1 MEVDIYSRRE
11 MMTNTLLEK
20 VFKIEERKSS
30 VKTEV
35 IGGVTTFL
43 AMAYIIFVNP
53 AILSLAGMDKG
64 ALITVTC
71 LATAIGT
78 FLAAFIGNVPIAM
91 APGMG
96 LNAFFTFTLVMGKG
110 VPWQDA
116 LGVVFISGV
125 FFFILA
131 ASGLREKLAS
141 AIPTPITIASTAGI
155 GLFIA
160 FIGLKN
166 MGIIV
171 ADPATLVALGKFDLP
186 VTLSILGLVLMAIF
200 ELKKVRGGI
209 LISIVIIT
217 VLGMILGLVELPKA
231 IISMPPSIEPIAF
244 KLNIFGAFKI
254 SLFGSIFSFMFID
267 LFDSLGFLI
276 ACFREI
282 GLVDEKGKY
291 KGLGRM
297 MFADVSSTI
306 IGACL
311 STVTT
316 FGESAAG
323 IAAGAKTG
331 LASFVTAILFLLALL
346 VTPLVGIV
354 PMFAAAPSL
363 VMVGVFMFK
372 SVRDLDL
379 SDIKIAV
386 PAFVTIIFMPL
397 TYSISIGL
405 SFGFV
410 SYIIMHAVAK
420 EWNKINT
427 VLWIIG
433 ALSLVNLIWR

>member
-1 MEVDIYSRRE
+1 MSNNSLMEKI
-11 MMTNTLLEK
+11 
-20 VFKIEERKSS
+20 FKIEERGSS
-30 VKTEV
+30 VRTEV
-35 IGGVTTFL
+35 IAGVTTFL

-53 AILSLAGMDKG
+53 AILSMAGMDKG

-78 FLAAFIGNVPIAM
+78 FLSAFLGNVPIAM

-110 VPWQDA
+110 IPWQDA
-116 LGVVFISGV
+116 LGVVFLSGT

-131 ASGLREKLAS
+131 ASGLREKLAN
-141 AIPTPITIASTAGI
+141 AIPAPITTASTAGI

-171 ADPATLVALGKFDLP
+171 ADPATLVALGKFTLP
-186 VTLSILGLVLMAIF
+186 VVLSVVGLILMAIF
-200 ELKKVRGGI
+200 DMKKIRGGI
-209 LISIVIIT
+209 LISIVIVTI
-217 VLGMILGLVELPKA
+217 LGMLCGLVSMPEG
-231 IISMPPSIEPIAF
+231 IVSMPPSIEPIAF
-244 KLNIFGAFKI
+244 KLNIWGAFKL

-276 ACFREI
+276 ACYKEI
-282 GLVDEKGKY
+282 GLVDKNGHYE
-291 KGLGRM
+291 GLGKM

-306 IGACL
+306 IGAFL
-311 STVTT
+311 GTSTVTT

-331 LASFVTAILFLLALL
+331 LASFVTGILFLLALL
-346 VTPLVGIV
+346 ITPLVGIV

-372 SVRDLDL
+372 SVKDLDL
-379 SDIKIAV
+379 QDIKIAV
-386 PAFVTIIFMPL
+386 PAFITIIFMPL

-405 SFGFV
+405 SFGFI
-410 SYIIMHAVAK
+410 SYIIMHAVAR
-420 EWNKINT
+420 EWHKINLI
-427 VLWIIG
+427 LWIIG
-433 ALSLVNLIWR
+433 ALSVVNIII

>member
-1 MEVDIYSRRE
+1 MVS
-11 MMTNTLLEK
+11 NSLLEK
-20 VFKIEERKSS
+20 VFKIQERGSN
-30 VKTEV
+30 VRTEV
-35 IGGVTTFL
+35 IAGITTFL

-53 AILSLAGMDKG
+53 AILTLAGMDKG
-64 ALITVTC
+64 ALITTTC

-78 FLAAFIGNVPIAM
+78 FLAAFLGNVPIAM

-116 LGVVFISGV
+116 LGVVFLSGT

-131 ASGLREKLAS
+131 ASGLRERLAN
-141 AIPTPITIASTAGI
+141 AIPAPITTASTAGI

-166 MGIIV
+166 IGIIV
-171 ADPATLVALGKFDLP
+171 ADPATLVALGKFTLP
-186 VTLSILGLVLMAIF
+186 VVLSVLGLILMAIF
-200 ELKKVRGGI
+200 DMKKIRGGI
-209 LISIVIIT
+209 LISIIIIT
-217 VLGMILGLVELPKA
+217 ILGIILGLVSMPEA
-231 IISMPPSIEPIAF
+231 VVSMPPSIAPIAF
-244 KLNIFGAFKI
+244 KLNIWGALKI

-276 ACFREI
+276 ACYKEI
-282 GLVDEKGKY
+282 GLVDKKGHY
-291 KGLGRM
+291 VGLGRM

-306 IGACL
+306 IGAFL
-311 STVTT
+311 GTSTVTT

-323 IAAGAKTG
+323 IAVGAKTG
-331 LASFVTAILFLLALL
+331 LASFVTGVLFLLALL

-372 SVRDLDL
+372 SVKDLDL
-379 SDIKIAV
+379 QDIKIAV
-386 PAFVTIIFMPL
+386 PAFITIIFMPL

-405 SFGFV
+405 SFGFI
-410 SYIIMHAVAK
+410 SYIIMHAVAR
-420 EWNKINT
+420 EWHKINLI
-427 VLWIIG
+427 LWIIG
-433 ALSLVNLIWR
+433 ALSVVNLVV

>member
-1 MEVDIYSRRE
+1 MSNNSLMEKI
-11 MMTNTLLEK
+11 
-20 VFKIEERKSS
+20 FKIEERGSS
-30 VKTEV
+30 VRTEV
-35 IGGVTTFL
+35 IAGVTTFL

-53 AILSLAGMDKG
+53 AILSMAGMDKG

-78 FLAAFIGNVPIAM
+78 FLAAFLGNVPIAM

-110 VPWQDA
+110 IPWQDA
-116 LGVVFISGV
+116 LGVVFLSGT

-131 ASGLREKLAS
+131 ASGLREKLAN
-141 AIPTPITIASTAGI
+141 AIPAPITTASTAGI

-171 ADPATLVALGKFDLP
+171 ADPATLVALGKFTLP
-186 VTLSILGLVLMAIF
+186 VVLSVVGLILMAIF
-200 ELKKVRGGI
+200 DMKKIRGGI
-209 LISIVIIT
+209 LISIVIVTI
-217 VLGMILGLVELPKA
+217 LGMLCGLVSMPEG
-231 IISMPPSIEPIAF
+231 IVSMPPSIEPIAF
-244 KLNIFGAFKI
+244 KLNIWGAFKL

-276 ACFREI
+276 ACYKEI
-282 GLVDEKGKY
+282 GLVDKDGHYE
-291 KGLGRM
+291 GLGKM

-306 IGACL
+306 IGAFL
-311 STVTT
+311 GTSTVTT

-331 LASFVTAILFLLALL
+331 LASFVTGILFLLALL
-346 VTPLVGIV
+346 ITPLVGIV

-372 SVRDLDL
+372 SVKDLDL
-379 SDIKIAV
+379 QNIKIAV
-386 PAFVTIIFMPL
+386 PAFITIIFMPL

-405 SFGFV
+405 SFGFI
-410 SYIIMHAVAK
+410 SYIIMHAVAR
-420 EWNKINT
+420 EWHKINLI
-427 VLWIIG
+427 LWIIG
-433 ALSLVNLIWR
+433 ALSVVNIII

>member
-1 MEVDIYSRRE
+1 MSNNSLMEKI
-11 MMTNTLLEK
+11 
-20 VFKIEERKSS
+20 FKIEERGSS
-30 VKTEV
+30 VRTEV
-35 IGGVTTFL
+35 IAGVTTFL

-53 AILSLAGMDKG
+53 AILSMAGMDKG

-78 FLAAFIGNVPIAM
+78 FLAAFLGNVPIAM

-110 VPWQDA
+110 IPWQDA
-116 LGVVFISGV
+116 LGVVFLSGT

-131 ASGLREKLAS
+131 ASGLREKLAN
-141 AIPTPITIASTAGI
+141 AIPAPITTASTAGI

-171 ADPATLVALGKFDLP
+171 ADPATLVALGKFTLP
-186 VTLSILGLVLMAIF
+186 VVLSVVGLILMAIF
-200 ELKKVRGGI
+200 DMKKIRGGI
-209 LISIVIIT
+209 LISIVIVTI
-217 VLGMILGLVELPKA
+217 LGMLCGLVSMPEG
-231 IISMPPSIEPIAF
+231 IVSMPPSIEPIAF
-244 KLNIFGAFKI
+244 KLNIWGAFKL

-276 ACFREI
+276 ACYKEI
-282 GLVDEKGKY
+282 GLVDKDGHYE
-291 KGLGRM
+291 GLGKM

-306 IGACL
+306 IGAFL
-311 STVTT
+311 GTSTVTT

-331 LASFVTAILFLLALL
+331 LASFVTGILFLLALL
-346 VTPLVGIV
+346 ITPLVGIV

-372 SVRDLDL
+372 SVKDLDL
-379 SDIKIAV
+379 QDIKIAV
-386 PAFVTIIFMPL
+386 PAFITIIFMPL

-410 SYIIMHAVAK
+410 SYIIMHAVAR
-420 EWNKINT
+420 EWHKINLI
-427 VLWIIG
+427 LWIIG
-433 ALSLVNLIWR
+433 ALSVVNIII

>member
-1 MEVDIYSRRE
+1 MSKE
-11 MMTNTLLEK
+11 LFLEK
-20 VFKIEERKSS
+20 VFKIKERNSS

-53 AILSLAGMDKG
+53 AILSMSGMDKG

-78 FLAAFIGNVPIAM
+78 FLAAFMGNVPIAM

-110 VPWQDA
+110 VSWQDA
-116 LGVVFISGV
+116 LGVVFLSGT

-131 ASGLREKLAS
+131 ALGFREKLAN
-141 AIPTPITIASTAGI
+141 AIPAPITTASTAGI

-171 ADPATLVALGKFDLP
+171 GNEATLVALGKFNLP
-186 VTLSILGLVLMAIF
+186 VVLSVLGLMMMAGF
-200 ELKKVRGGI
+200 EMKKVRGGI
-209 LISIVIIT
+209 LISIVITT
-217 VLGMILGLVELPKA
+217 VLGMICGLVTMPDA
-231 IISMPPSIEPIAF
+231 IIAMPPSITPIAF
-244 KLNIFGAFKI
+244 KLNIFGALKV
-254 SLFGSIFSFMFID
+254 SLLGSIFSFMFID

-276 ACFREI
+276 ACFKEI
-282 GLVDEKGKY
+282 GLEDENGHY

-306 IGACL
+306 IGAFL
-311 STVTT
+311 GTSTVTT

-323 IAAGAKTG
+323 IAAGARTG
-331 LASFVTAILFLLALL
+331 LASFVTGILFLVALL
-346 VTPLVGIV
+346 ITPIVGIV

-372 SVRDLDL
+372 SVKALDL
-379 SDIKIAV
+379 NDTKISV
-386 PAFVTIIFMPL
+386 PAFITIIFMPL

-405 SFGFV
+405 SFGFI
-410 SYIIMHAVAK
+410 SYIIMHVIAK
-420 EWNKINT
+420 EHNKISPI
-427 VLWIIG
+427 LWAIG
-433 ALSLVNLIWR
+433 TLSVVNLIV

>member
-1 MEVDIYSRRE
+1 MSNNSLMEKI
-11 MMTNTLLEK
+11 
-20 VFKIEERKSS
+20 FKIEERGSS
-30 VKTEV
+30 VRTEV
-35 IGGVTTFL
+35 IAGVTTFL

-53 AILSLAGMDKG
+53 AILSMAGMDKG

-71 LATAIGT
+71 LATVIGT
-78 FLAAFIGNVPIAM
+78 FLSAFLGNVPIAM

-96 LNAFFTFTLVMGKG
+96 LNAFFTFTLVMGKEI
-110 VPWQDA
+110 PWQDA
-116 LGVVFISGV
+116 LGVVFLSGT

-131 ASGLREKLAS
+131 ASGLREKLAN
-141 AIPTPITIASTAGI
+141 AIPAPITTASTAGI

-171 ADPATLVALGKFDLP
+171 ADPATLVALGKFTLP
-186 VTLSILGLVLMAIF
+186 VVLSVVGLILMAIF
-200 ELKKVRGGI
+200 DMKKIRGGI
-209 LISIVIIT
+209 LISIVIVTI
-217 VLGMILGLVELPKA
+217 LGMLCGLVSMPEG
-231 IISMPPSIEPIAF
+231 IVSMPPSIEPIAF
-244 KLNIFGAFKI
+244 KLNIWGAFKL

-276 ACFREI
+276 ACYKEI
-282 GLVDEKGKY
+282 GLVDKDGHYE
-291 KGLGRM
+291 GLGKM

-306 IGACL
+306 IGAFL
-311 STVTT
+311 GTSTVTT

-331 LASFVTAILFLLALL
+331 LASFVTGILFLLALL
-346 VTPLVGIV
+346 ITPLVGIV

-372 SVRDLDL
+372 SVKDLDL
-379 SDIKIAV
+379 QDIKIAV
-386 PAFVTIIFMPL
+386 PAFITIIFMPL

-405 SFGFV
+405 SFGFI
-410 SYIIMHAVAK
+410 SYIIMHAVAR
-420 EWNKINT
+420 EWHKINLI
-427 VLWIIG
+427 LWIIG
-433 ALSLVNLIWR
+433 ALSVVNIII

>member
-1 MEVDIYSRRE
+1 MEKI
-11 MMTNTLLEK
+11 
-20 VFKIEERKSS
+20 FKIEERGSS
-30 VKTEV
+30 VRTEV
-35 IGGVTTFL
+35 IAGVTTFL

-53 AILSLAGMDKG
+53 AILSMAGMDKG

-78 FLAAFIGNVPIAM
+78 FLSAFLGNVPIAM

-110 VPWQDA
+110 IPWQDA
-116 LGVVFISGV
+116 LGVVFLSGT

-131 ASGLREKLAS
+131 ASGLREKLAN
-141 AIPTPITIASTAGI
+141 AIPAPITTASTAGI

-171 ADPATLVALGKFDLP
+171 ADPATLVALGKFTLP
-186 VTLSILGLVLMAIF
+186 VVLSVVGLILMAIF
-200 ELKKVRGGI
+200 DMKKIRGGI
-209 LISIVIIT
+209 LISIVIVTI
-217 VLGMILGLVELPKA
+217 LGMLCGLVSMPEG
-231 IISMPPSIEPIAF
+231 IVSMPPSIEPIAF
-244 KLNIFGAFKI
+244 KLNIWGAFKL

-276 ACFREI
+276 ACYKEI
-282 GLVDEKGKY
+282 GLVDKDGHYE
-291 KGLGRM
+291 GLGKM

-306 IGACL
+306 IGAFL
-311 STVTT
+311 GTSTVTT

-331 LASFVTAILFLLALL
+331 LASFVTGILFLLALL
-346 VTPLVGIV
+346 ITPLVGIV

-372 SVRDLDL
+372 SVKDLDL
-379 SDIKIAV
+379 QDIKIAV
-386 PAFVTIIFMPL
+386 PAFITIIFMPL

-405 SFGFV
+405 SFGFI
-410 SYIIMHAVAK
+410 SYIIMHAVAR
-420 EWNKINT
+420 EWHKINLI
-427 VLWIIG
+427 LWIIG
-433 ALSLVNLIWR
+433 ALSVVNIVI

>member
-1 MEVDIYSRRE
+1 MSNNSLMEKI
-11 MMTNTLLEK
+11 
-20 VFKIEERKSS
+20 FKIEERGSS
-30 VKTEV
+30 VRTEV
-35 IGGVTTFL
+35 IAGVTTFL

-53 AILSLAGMDKG
+53 AILSMAGMDKG

-78 FLAAFIGNVPIAM
+78 FLAAFLGNVPIAM

-110 VPWQDA
+110 IPWQDA
-116 LGVVFISGV
+116 LGVVFLSGT

-131 ASGLREKLAS
+131 ASGLREKLAN
-141 AIPTPITIASTAGI
+141 AIPAPITTASTAGI

-171 ADPATLVALGKFDLP
+171 ADPATLVALGKFTLP
-186 VTLSILGLVLMAIF
+186 VVLSVVGLILMAIF
-200 ELKKVRGGI
+200 DMKKIRGGI
-209 LISIVIIT
+209 LISIVIVTI
-217 VLGMILGLVELPKA
+217 LGMLCGLVSMPEG
-231 IISMPPSIEPIAF
+231 IVSMPPSIEPIAF
-244 KLNIFGAFKI
+244 KLNIWGAFKL

-276 ACFREI
+276 ACYKEI
-282 GLVDEKGKY
+282 GLVDKDGHYE
-291 KGLGRM
+291 GLGKM

-306 IGACL
+306 IGAFL
-311 STVTT
+311 GTSTVTT

-331 LASFVTAILFLLALL
+331 LASFVTGILFLLALL
-346 VTPLVGIV
+346 ITPLVGIV

-372 SVRDLDL
+372 SVKDLDFQ
-379 SDIKIAV
+379 DIKIAV
-386 PAFVTIIFMPL
+386 PAFITIIFMPL

-405 SFGFV
+405 SFGFI
-410 SYIIMHAVAK
+410 SYIIMHAVAR
-420 EWNKINT
+420 EWHKINLI
-427 VLWIIG
+427 LWIIG
-433 ALSLVNLIWR
+433 ALSVVNIVI

>member
-1 MEVDIYSRRE
+1 MSNNSLMEKI
-11 MMTNTLLEK
+11 
-20 VFKIEERKSS
+20 FKIEERGSS
-30 VKTEV
+30 IRTEV
-35 IGGVTTFL
+35 IAGFTTFL

-53 AILSLAGMDKG
+53 AILSMAGMDKG

-78 FLAAFIGNVPIAM
+78 FLAAFLGNVPIAM

-116 LGVVFISGV
+116 LGVVFLSGT

-131 ASGLREKLAS
+131 ASGLREKLAN
-141 AIPTPITIASTAGI
+141 AIPAPITTASTAGI

-171 ADPATLVALGKFDLP
+171 ADPATLVALGKFTLP
-186 VTLSILGLVLMAIF
+186 VVLSVVGLILMAIF
-200 ELKKVRGGI
+200 DMKKIKGGI
-209 LISIVIIT
+209 LISIIIVT
-217 VLGMILGLVELPKA
+217 ILGMLCGLVSMPEG
-231 IISMPPSIEPIAF
+231 IVSMPPSIEPIAF
-244 KLNIFGAFKI
+244 KLNIWGAFKI

-276 ACFREI
+276 ACYKEI
-282 GLVDEKGKY
+282 GLVDEKGRY
-291 KGLGRM
+291 QGLGRM

-306 IGACL
+306 IGAFL
-311 STVTT
+311 GTSTVTT

-331 LASFVTAILFLLALL
+331 LASFVTGILFLLALL
-346 VTPLVGIV
+346 ITPLVGIV

-372 SVRDLDL
+372 SVKDLDFQ
-379 SDIKIAV
+379 DIKIAV
-386 PAFVTIIFMPL
+386 PAFITIIFMPL

-405 SFGFV
+405 SFGFI
-410 SYIIMHAVAK
+410 SYIIMHAVAR
-420 EWNKINT
+420 EWHKINLI
-427 VLWIIG
+427 LWIIG
-433 ALSLVNLIWR
+433 ALSVVNIVI

>member
-1 MEVDIYSRRE
+1 MRRKFGE
-11 MMTNTLLEK
+11 QFVIGK
-20 VFKIEERKSS
+20 IFKIEERGSN
-30 VKTEV
+30 VRTEV
-35 IGGVTTFL
+35 IAGITTFL

-53 AILSLAGMDKG
+53 EILALAGMDKG
-64 ALITVTC
+64 ALITTTC
-71 LATAIGT
+71 VATAIGT
-78 FLAAFIGNVPIAM
+78 FLAAFLGNVPIAM

-96 LNAFFTFTLVMGKG
+96 LNAFFTFSLVMGKG

-116 LGVVFISGV
+116 LGVVFMSGT

-131 ASGLREKLAS
+131 ASGLREKLAN
-141 AIPTPITIASTAGI
+141 AIPAPITTASTAGI

-171 ADPATLVALGKFDLP
+171 ADPATLVALGKFTLP
-186 VTLSILGLVLMAIF
+186 VTLSVVGLILMAVF
-200 ELKKVRGGI
+200 DMKKIRGGI
-209 LISIVIIT
+209 LISIVITTI
-217 VLGMILGLVELPKA
+217 LGMILGLVDMPNA
-231 IISMPPSIEPIAF
+231 VVSMPPSIAPIAF
-244 KLNIFGAFKI
+244 KLNIWGAFKI

-276 ACFREI
+276 ACYKEI
-282 GLVDEKGKY
+282 GLVDEKGRY
-291 KGLGRM
+291 VGLGKM

-306 IGACL
+306 IGAFL
-311 STVTT
+311 GTSTVTT

-331 LASFVTAILFLLALL
+331 LASFVTGILFLLALL
-346 VTPLVGIV
+346 ITPLVEIV

-372 SVRDLDL
+372 SVKDLDL
-379 SDIKIAV
+379 QDIKIAV
-386 PAFVTIIFMPL
+386 PAFITIIFMPL

-405 SFGFV
+405 SFGFI

-420 EWNKINT
+420 EWHKINLI
-427 VLWIIG
+427 LWIIG
-433 ALSLVNLIWR
+433 ALSVVNLVV

>member
-1 MEVDIYSRRE
+1 MSNNSLMEKI
-11 MMTNTLLEK
+11 
-20 VFKIEERKSS
+20 FKIEERGSS
-30 VKTEV
+30 VRTEV
-35 IGGVTTFL
+35 IAGVTTFL

-53 AILSLAGMDKG
+53 AILSMAGMDKG

-78 FLAAFIGNVPIAM
+78 FLAAFLGKVPIAM

-110 VPWQDA
+110 IPWQDA
-116 LGVVFISGV
+116 LGVVFLSGT

-131 ASGLREKLAS
+131 ASGLREKLAN
-141 AIPTPITIASTAGI
+141 AIPTPITTASTAGI

-171 ADPATLVALGKFDLP
+171 ADPATLVALGKFTLP
-186 VTLSILGLVLMAIF
+186 VVLSVVGLILMAIF
-200 ELKKVRGGI
+200 DMKKIRGGI
-209 LISIVIIT
+209 LISIVIVTI
-217 VLGMILGLVELPKA
+217 LGMLCGLVSMPEG
-231 IISMPPSIEPIAF
+231 IVSMPPSIEPIAF
-244 KLNIFGAFKI
+244 KLNIWGAFKL

-276 ACFREI
+276 ACYKEI
-282 GLVDEKGKY
+282 GLVDKDGHYE
-291 KGLGRM
+291 GLGKM

-306 IGACL
+306 IGAFL
-311 STVTT
+311 GTSTVTT

-331 LASFVTAILFLLALL
+331 LASFVTGILFLLALL
-346 VTPLVGIV
+346 ITPLVGIV

-372 SVRDLDL
+372 SVKDLDL
-379 SDIKIAV
+379 QDIKIAV
-386 PAFVTIIFMPL
+386 PAFITIIFMPL

-405 SFGFV
+405 SFGFI
-410 SYIIMHAVAK
+410 SYIIMHAVAR
-420 EWNKINT
+420 EWHKINLI
-427 VLWIIG
+427 LWIIG
-433 ALSLVNLIWR
+433 ALSVVNIII

>member
-1 MEVDIYSRRE
+1 MSNNSLMEKI
-11 MMTNTLLEK
+11 
-20 VFKIEERKSS
+20 FKIEERGSS
-30 VKTEV
+30 VRTEV
-35 IGGVTTFL
+35 IAGVTTFL

-53 AILSLAGMDKG
+53 AILSMAGMDKG

-78 FLAAFIGNVPIAM
+78 FLAAFLGNVPIAM

-110 VPWQDA
+110 IPWQDA
-116 LGVVFISGV
+116 LGVVFLSGT

-131 ASGLREKLAS
+131 ASGLREKLAN
-141 AIPTPITIASTAGI
+141 AIPAPITTASTVGI

-171 ADPATLVALGKFDLP
+171 ADPATLVALGKFTLP
-186 VTLSILGLVLMAIF
+186 VVLSVVGLILMAIF
-200 ELKKVRGGI
+200 DMKKIRGGI
-209 LISIVIIT
+209 LISIVIVTI
-217 VLGMILGLVELPKA
+217 LGMLCGLVSMPEG
-231 IISMPPSIEPIAF
+231 IVSMPPSIEPIAF
-244 KLNIFGAFKI
+244 KLNIWGAFKL

-276 ACFREI
+276 ACYKEI
-282 GLVDEKGKY
+282 GLVDKDGHYE
-291 KGLGRM
+291 GLGKM

-306 IGACL
+306 IGAFL
-311 STVTT
+311 GTSTVTT

-331 LASFVTAILFLLALL
+331 LASFVTGILFLLALL
-346 VTPLVGIV
+346 ITPLVGIV

-372 SVRDLDL
+372 SVKDLDL
-379 SDIKIAV
+379 QDIKIAV
-386 PAFVTIIFMPL
+386 PAFITIIFMPL

-405 SFGFV
+405 SFGFI
-410 SYIIMHAVAK
+410 SYIIMHAVSR
-420 EWNKINT
+420 EWHKINLI
-427 VLWIIG
+427 LWIIG
-433 ALSLVNLIWR
+433 ALSVVNIII

>member
-1 MEVDIYSRRE
+1 MSNNSLMEKI
-11 MMTNTLLEK
+11 
-20 VFKIEERKSS
+20 FKIEERGSS
-30 VKTEV
+30 VRTEV
-35 IGGVTTFL
+35 IAGVTTFL

-53 AILSLAGMDKG
+53 AILSMAGMDKG

-78 FLAAFIGNVPIAM
+78 FLSAFLGNVPIAM

-110 VPWQDA
+110 IPWQDA
-116 LGVVFISGV
+116 LGVVFLSGT

-131 ASGLREKLAS
+131 ASGLREKLAN
-141 AIPTPITIASTAGI
+141 AIPAPITTASTAGI

-171 ADPATLVALGKFDLP
+171 ADPATLVALGKFTLP
-186 VTLSILGLVLMAIF
+186 VVLSVVGLILMAIF
-200 ELKKVRGGI
+200 DMKKIRGGI
-209 LISIVIIT
+209 LISIVIVT
-217 VLGMILGLVELPKA
+217 ILGILCGLVSMPEG

-244 KLNIFGAFKI
+244 KLNIWGAFKL

-276 ACFREI
+276 ACYKEI
-282 GLVDEKGKY
+282 GLVDKNGHYE
-291 KGLGRM
+291 GLGKM

-306 IGACL
+306 IGAFL
-311 STVTT
+311 GTSTVTT

-331 LASFVTAILFLLALL
+331 LASFVTGILFLLALL
-346 VTPLVGIV
+346 ITPLVGIV

-372 SVRDLDL
+372 SVKDLDFQ
-379 SDIKIAV
+379 DIKIAV
-386 PAFVTIIFMPL
+386 PAFITIIFMPL

-405 SFGFV
+405 SFGFI

-420 EWNKINT
+420 EWHKINLI
-427 VLWIIG
+427 LWIIG
-433 ALSLVNLIWR
+433 ALSVVNIVI

>member
-1 MEVDIYSRRE
+1 M
-11 MMTNTLLEK
+11 
-20 VFKIEERKSS
+20 
-30 VKTEV
+30 
-35 IGGVTTFL
+35 
-43 AMAYIIFVNP
+43 
-53 AILSLAGMDKG
+53 AGMDKG

-78 FLAAFIGNVPIAM
+78 FLSAFLGNVPIAM

-110 VPWQDA
+110 IPWQDA
-116 LGVVFISGV
+116 LGVVFLSGT

-131 ASGLREKLAS
+131 ASGLREKLAN
-141 AIPTPITIASTAGI
+141 AIPAPITTASTAGI

-171 ADPATLVALGKFDLP
+171 ADPATLVALGKFTLP
-186 VTLSILGLVLMAIF
+186 VVLSVVGLILMAIF
-200 ELKKVRGGI
+200 DMKKIRGGI
-209 LISIVIIT
+209 LISIVIVTI
-217 VLGMILGLVELPKA
+217 LGMLCGLVSMPEG
-231 IISMPPSIEPIAF
+231 IVSMPPSIEPIAF
-244 KLNIFGAFKI
+244 KLNIWGAFKL

-276 ACFREI
+276 ACYKEI
-282 GLVDEKGKY
+282 GLVDKDGHYE
-291 KGLGRM
+291 GLGKM

-306 IGACL
+306 IGAFL
-311 STVTT
+311 GTSTVTT

-331 LASFVTAILFLLALL
+331 LASFVTGILFLLALL
-346 VTPLVGIV
+346 ITPLVGIV

-372 SVRDLDL
+372 SVKDLDL
-379 SDIKIAV
+379 QDIKIAV
-386 PAFVTIIFMPL
+386 PAFITIIFMPL

-405 SFGFV
+405 SFGFI
-410 SYIIMHAVAK
+410 SYIIMHAVAR
-420 EWNKINT
+420 EWHKINLI
-427 VLWIIG
+427 LWIIG
-433 ALSLVNLIWR
+433 ALSVVNIII

>member
-1 MEVDIYSRRE
+1 MSNNSLMEKI
-11 MMTNTLLEK
+11 
-20 VFKIEERKSS
+20 FKIEERGSS
-30 VKTEV
+30 VRTEV
-35 IGGVTTFL
+35 IAGVTTFL

-53 AILSLAGMDKG
+53 AILSMAGMDKG

-78 FLAAFIGNVPIAM
+78 FLAAFLGNVPIAM

-110 VPWQDA
+110 IPWQDA
-116 LGVVFISGV
+116 LGVVFLSGT

-131 ASGLREKLAS
+131 ASGLREKLAN
-141 AIPTPITIASTAGI
+141 AIPAPITTASTAGI

-171 ADPATLVALGKFDLP
+171 ADPATLVALGKFTLP
-186 VTLSILGLVLMAIF
+186 VVLSVVGLILMAIF
-200 ELKKVRGGI
+200 DMKKIRGGI
-209 LISIVIIT
+209 LISIVIVTI
-217 VLGMILGLVELPKA
+217 LGMLCGLVSMPEG
-231 IISMPPSIEPIAF
+231 IVSMPPSIEPIAF
-244 KLNIFGAFKI
+244 KLNIWGAFKL

-276 ACFREI
+276 ACYKEI
-282 GLVDEKGKY
+282 GLVDKDGHYE
-291 KGLGRM
+291 GLGKM

-306 IGACL
+306 IGAFL
-311 STVTT
+311 GTSTVTT

-331 LASFVTAILFLLALL
+331 LASFVTGILFLLALL
-346 VTPLVGIV
+346 ITPLVGIV

-372 SVRDLDL
+372 SVKDLDL
-379 SDIKIAV
+379 QDIKIAV
-386 PAFVTIIFMPL
+386 PAFITIIFMPL

-405 SFGFV
+405 SFGFI
-410 SYIIMHAVAK
+410 SYIIMHAVTR
-420 EWNKINT
+420 EWHKINLI
-427 VLWIIG
+427 LWIIG
-433 ALSLVNLIWR
+433 ALSVVNIII

>member
-1 MEVDIYSRRE
+1 MSNNSLMEKI
-11 MMTNTLLEK
+11 
-20 VFKIEERKSS
+20 FKIEERGSS
-30 VKTEV
+30 VRTEV
-35 IGGVTTFL
+35 IAGVTTFL

-53 AILSLAGMDKG
+53 AILSMAGMDKG

-78 FLAAFIGNVPIAM
+78 FLSAFLGNVPIAM

-110 VPWQDA
+110 IPWQDA
-116 LGVVFISGV
+116 LGVVFLSGT

-131 ASGLREKLAS
+131 ASGLREKLAN
-141 AIPTPITIASTAGI
+141 AIPAPITTASTAGI

-171 ADPATLVALGKFDLP
+171 ADPATLVALGKFTLP
-186 VTLSILGLVLMAIF
+186 VVLSVVGLILMAIF
-200 ELKKVRGGI
+200 DMKKIRGGI
-209 LISIVIIT
+209 LISIVIVTI
-217 VLGMILGLVELPKA
+217 LGMLCGLVSMPEG
-231 IISMPPSIEPIAF
+231 IVSMPPSIEPIAF
-244 KLNIFGAFKI
+244 KLNIWGAFKL

-276 ACFREI
+276 ACYKEI
-282 GLVDEKGKY
+282 GLVDKDGHYE
-291 KGLGRM
+291 GLGKM

-306 IGACL
+306 IGAFL
-311 STVTT
+311 GTSTVTT

-331 LASFVTAILFLLALL
+331 LASFVTGILFLLALL
-346 VTPLVGIV
+346 ITPLVGIV

-372 SVRDLDL
+372 SVKDLDFQ
-379 SDIKIAV
+379 DIKIAV
-386 PAFVTIIFMPL
+386 PAFITIIFMPL

-405 SFGFV
+405 SFGFI
-410 SYIIMHAVAK
+410 SYIIMHAVAR
-420 EWNKINT
+420 EWHKINLI
-427 VLWIIG
+427 LWIIG
-433 ALSLVNLIWR
+433 ALSVVNIII

>member
-1 MEVDIYSRRE
+1 
-11 MMTNTLLEK
+11 MTNTLLEK

-311 STVTT
+311 GTSTVTT

-410 SYIIMHAVAK
+410 SYIIMHAVAE

>member
-1 MEVDIYSRRE
+1 MSNNSLMEKI
-11 MMTNTLLEK
+11 
-20 VFKIEERKSS
+20 FKIEERGSS
-30 VKTEV
+30 VRTEV
-35 IGGVTTFL
+35 IAGVTTFL

-53 AILSLAGMDKG
+53 AILSMAGMDKG

-78 FLAAFIGNVPIAM
+78 FLSAFLGNVPIAM

-110 VPWQDA
+110 IPWQDA
-116 LGVVFISGV
+116 LGVVFLSGT

-131 ASGLREKLAS
+131 ASGLREKLAN
-141 AIPTPITIASTAGI
+141 AIPAPITTASTAGI

-171 ADPATLVALGKFDLP
+171 ADPATLVALGKFTLP
-186 VTLSILGLVLMAIF
+186 VVLSVVGLILMAIF
-200 ELKKVRGGI
+200 DMKKIRGGI
-209 LISIVIIT
+209 LISIVIVT
-217 VLGMILGLVELPKA
+217 ILGILCGLVSMPEG
-231 IISMPPSIEPIAF
+231 IVSMPPSIEPIAF
-244 KLNIFGAFKI
+244 KLNIWGAFKL

-276 ACFREI
+276 ACYKEI
-282 GLVDEKGKY
+282 GLVDKDGHYE
-291 KGLGRM
+291 GLGKM

-306 IGACL
+306 IGAFL
-311 STVTT
+311 GTSTVTT

-331 LASFVTAILFLLALL
+331 LASFVTGILFLLALL
-346 VTPLVGIV
+346 ITPLVGIV

-372 SVRDLDL
+372 SVKDLDL
-379 SDIKIAV
+379 QDIKIAV
-386 PAFVTIIFMPL
+386 PAFITIIFMPL

-405 SFGFV
+405 SFGFI
-410 SYIIMHAVAK
+410 SYIIMHAVAR
-420 EWNKINT
+420 EWYKINLI
-427 VLWIIG
+427 LWIIG
-433 ALSLVNLIWR
+433 ALSVVNIII

>member
-1 MEVDIYSRRE
+1 MNNS
-11 MMTNTLLEK
+11 LLEK
-20 VFKIEERKSS
+20 IFKIEERGSN
-30 VKTEV
+30 VRTEV
-35 IGGVTTFL
+35 IAGVTTFL

-53 AILSLAGMDKG
+53 EILALAGMDKG
-64 ALITVTC
+64 ALITTTC
-71 LATAIGT
+71 VATAIGT
-78 FLAAFIGNVPIAM
+78 FLAAFLGNVPIAM

-96 LNAFFTFTLVMGKG
+96 LNAFFTFSLVMGKG

-116 LGVVFISGV
+116 LGVVFMSGT

-131 ASGLREKLAS
+131 ASGLREKLAN
-141 AIPTPITIASTAGI
+141 AIPAPITTASTAGI

-171 ADPATLVALGKFDLP
+171 ADPATLVALGKFTLP
-186 VTLSILGLVLMAIF
+186 VTLSVVGLILMAVF
-200 ELKKVRGGI
+200 DMKKIRGGI
-209 LISIVIIT
+209 LISIVITTI
-217 VLGMILGLVELPKA
+217 LGMILGLVDMPNA
-231 IISMPPSIEPIAF
+231 VVSMPPSIAPIAF
-244 KLNIFGAFKI
+244 KLNIWGAFKI

-276 ACFREI
+276 ACYKEI
-282 GLVDEKGKY
+282 GLVDEKGRY
-291 KGLGRM
+291 VGLGKM

-306 IGACL
+306 IGAFL
-311 STVTT
+311 GTSTVTT

-331 LASFVTAILFLLALL
+331 LASFVTGILFLLALL
-346 VTPLVGIV
+346 ITPLVEIV

-372 SVRDLDL
+372 SVKDLDL
-379 SDIKIAV
+379 QDIKIAV
-386 PAFVTIIFMPL
+386 PAFITIIFMPL

-405 SFGFV
+405 SFGFI

-420 EWNKINT
+420 EWHKINLI
-427 VLWIIG
+427 LWIIG
-433 ALSLVNLIWR
+433 ALSVVNLVV

>member
-1 MEVDIYSRRE
+1 MSNNSLMEKI
-11 MMTNTLLEK
+11 
-20 VFKIEERKSS
+20 FKIEERGSS
-30 VKTEV
+30 VRTEV
-35 IGGVTTFL
+35 IAGVTTFL

-53 AILSLAGMDKG
+53 AILSMAGMDKG

-78 FLAAFIGNVPIAM
+78 FLAAFLGNVPIAM

-110 VPWQDA
+110 IPWQDA
-116 LGVVFISGV
+116 LGVVFLSGT

-131 ASGLREKLAS
+131 ASGLREKLAN
-141 AIPTPITIASTAGI
+141 AIPAPITTASTAGI

-171 ADPATLVALGKFDLP
+171 ADPATLVALGKFTLP
-186 VTLSILGLVLMAIF
+186 VVLSVVGLILMAIF
-200 ELKKVRGGI
+200 DMKKIRGGI
-209 LISIVIIT
+209 LISIVIVTI
-217 VLGMILGLVELPKA
+217 LGMLCGLVSMPEE
-231 IISMPPSIEPIAF
+231 IVSMPPSIEPIAF
-244 KLNIFGAFKI
+244 KLNIWGAFKL

-276 ACFREI
+276 ACYKEI
-282 GLVDEKGKY
+282 GLVDKDGHYE
-291 KGLGRM
+291 GLGKM

-306 IGACL
+306 IGAFL
-311 STVTT
+311 GTSTVTT

-331 LASFVTAILFLLALL
+331 LASFVTGILFLLALL
-346 VTPLVGIV
+346 ITPLVGIV

-372 SVRDLDL
+372 SVKDLDL
-379 SDIKIAV
+379 QDIKIAV
-386 PAFVTIIFMPL
+386 PAFITIIFMPL

-405 SFGFV
+405 SFGFI
-410 SYIIMHAVAK
+410 SYIIMHAVAR
-420 EWNKINT
+420 EWHKINLI
-427 VLWIIG
+427 LWIIG
-433 ALSLVNLIWR
+433 ALSVVNIII

>member
-1 MEVDIYSRRE
+1 MSNNSLMEKI
-11 MMTNTLLEK
+11 
-20 VFKIEERKSS
+20 FKIEERGSS
-30 VKTEV
+30 VRTEV
-35 IGGVTTFL
+35 IAGVTTFL

-53 AILSLAGMDKG
+53 AILSMAGMDKG

-78 FLAAFIGNVPIAM
+78 FLAAFLGNVPIAM

-110 VPWQDA
+110 IPWQDA
-116 LGVVFISGV
+116 LGVVFLSGT

-131 ASGLREKLAS
+131 ASGLREKLAN
-141 AIPTPITIASTAGI
+141 AIPAPITTASTAGI

-171 ADPATLVALGKFDLP
+171 ADPATLVALGKFTLP
-186 VTLSILGLVLMAIF
+186 VVLSVVGLILMAIF
-200 ELKKVRGGI
+200 DMKKIRGGI
-209 LISIVIIT
+209 LISIVIVTI
-217 VLGMILGLVELPKA
+217 LGMLCGLVSMPEG
-231 IISMPPSIEPIAF
+231 IVSMPPSIEPIAF
-244 KLNIFGAFKI
+244 KLNIWGAFKL

-276 ACFREI
+276 ACYKEI
-282 GLVDEKGKY
+282 GLVDKDGHYE
-291 KGLGRM
+291 GLGKM

-306 IGACL
+306 IGAFL
-311 STVTT
+311 GTSTVTT

-331 LASFVTAILFLLALL
+331 LASFVTGILFLLALL
-346 VTPLVGIV
+346 ITPLVGIV

-372 SVRDLDL
+372 SVKDLDL
-379 SDIKIAV
+379 QDIKIAV
-386 PAFVTIIFMPL
+386 PAFITIIFMPL

-405 SFGFV
+405 SFGFI
-410 SYIIMHAVAK
+410 SYIIMHAVAR
-420 EWNKINT
+420 EWHKINLI
-427 VLWIIG
+427 LWIIG
-433 ALSLVNLIWR
+433 ALSVVNIII

>member
-1 MEVDIYSRRE
+1 
-11 MMTNTLLEK
+11 MTNTLLEK

-311 STVTT
+311 GTSTVTT

-346 VTPLVGIV
+346 VTPLVGI
-354 PMFAAAPSL
+354 
-363 VMVGVFMFK
+363 VGVFMFK

>member
-1 MEVDIYSRRE
+1 MSNNSLMEKI
-11 MMTNTLLEK
+11 
-20 VFKIEERKSS
+20 FKIEERGSS
-30 VKTEV
+30 VRTEV
-35 IGGVTTFL
+35 IAGVTTFL

-53 AILSLAGMDKG
+53 AILSMAGMDKG

-78 FLAAFIGNVPIAM
+78 FLAAFLGNVPIAM

-110 VPWQDA
+110 IPWQDA
-116 LGVVFISGV
+116 LGVVFLSGT

-131 ASGLREKLAS
+131 ASGLREKLAN
-141 AIPTPITIASTAGI
+141 AIPAPITTASTAGI

-171 ADPATLVALGKFDLP
+171 ADPATLVALGKFTLP
-186 VTLSILGLVLMAIF
+186 VVLSVVGLILMAIF
-200 ELKKVRGGI
+200 DMKKIRGGI
-209 LISIVIIT
+209 LISIVIVTI
-217 VLGMILGLVELPKA
+217 LGMLCGLVSMPEG
-231 IISMPPSIEPIAF
+231 IVSMPPSIEPIAF
-244 KLNIFGAFKI
+244 KLNIWGAFKL

-276 ACFREI
+276 ACYKEI
-282 GLVDEKGKY
+282 GLVDKDGHYE
-291 KGLGRM
+291 GLGKM

-306 IGACL
+306 IGAFL
-311 STVTT
+311 GTSTVTT

-331 LASFVTAILFLLALL
+331 LASFVTGILFLLALL
-346 VTPLVGIV
+346 ITPLVGIV

-372 SVRDLDL
+372 SVKDLDFQ
-379 SDIKIAV
+379 DIKIAV
-386 PAFVTIIFMPL
+386 PAFITIIFMPL

-405 SFGFV
+405 SFGFI
-410 SYIIMHAVAK
+410 SYIIMHAVSR
-420 EWNKINT
+420 EWHKINLI
-427 VLWIIG
+427 LWIIG
-433 ALSLVNLIWR
+433 ALSVVNIII

>member
-1 MEVDIYSRRE
+1 MSNNSLMEKI
-11 MMTNTLLEK
+11 
-20 VFKIEERKSS
+20 FKIEERGSS
-30 VKTEV
+30 VRTEV
-35 IGGVTTFL
+35 IAGVTTFL

-53 AILSLAGMDKG
+53 AILSMAGMDKG

-78 FLAAFIGNVPIAM
+78 FLAAFLGNVPIAM

-110 VPWQDA
+110 IPWQDA
-116 LGVVFISGV
+116 LGVVFLSGT

-131 ASGLREKLAS
+131 ASGLREKLAN
-141 AIPTPITIASTAGI
+141 AIPAPITTASTAGI

-171 ADPATLVALGKFDLP
+171 ADPATLVALGKFTLP
-186 VTLSILGLVLMAIF
+186 VVLSVVGLILMAIF
-200 ELKKVRGGI
+200 DMKKIRGGI
-209 LISIVIIT
+209 LISIVIVT
-217 VLGMILGLVELPKA
+217 ILGILCGLVSMPEG
-231 IISMPPSIEPIAF
+231 IVSMPPSIEPIAF
-244 KLNIFGAFKI
+244 KLNIWGAFKL

-276 ACFREI
+276 ACYKEI
-282 GLVDEKGKY
+282 GLVDKDGHYE
-291 KGLGRM
+291 GLGKM

-306 IGACL
+306 IGAFL
-311 STVTT
+311 GTSTVTT

-331 LASFVTAILFLLALL
+331 LASFVTGILFLLALL
-346 VTPLVGIV
+346 ITPLVGIV

-372 SVRDLDL
+372 SVKDLDL
-379 SDIKIAV
+379 QDIKIAV
-386 PAFVTIIFMPL
+386 PAFITIIFMPL

-405 SFGFV
+405 SFGFI
-410 SYIIMHAVAK
+410 SYIIMHAVAR
-420 EWNKINT
+420 EWHKINLI
-427 VLWIIG
+427 LWIIG
-433 ALSLVNLIWR
+433 ALSVVNIII